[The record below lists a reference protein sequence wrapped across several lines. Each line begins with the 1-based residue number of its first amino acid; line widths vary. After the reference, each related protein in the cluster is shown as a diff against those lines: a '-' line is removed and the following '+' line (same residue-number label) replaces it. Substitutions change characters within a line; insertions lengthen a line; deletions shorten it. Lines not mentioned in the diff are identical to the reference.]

1 MQNPSRALKP
11 PVKVCLFLLL
21 CSLVYGAADAQP
33 EGSGAEA
40 VRIFVDC
47 GPCDE
52 TYLRREITFV
62 NYVRD
67 RADAQVHVL
76 VTREV
81 SGGGGRVWTVDF
93 FGRDEF
99 EGMDDQLVFF
109 TARDDTDDGERR
121 ALAQTLRLGL
131 VRYVAQT
138 PLGRQLDVSQRSSGP
153 LGGPLAGQPTGGT
166 LPSFNAQP
174 EDDRWNFW
182 VFRARMRPLVFI
194 DAEEREKQKRFGG
207 SFSAFRTT
215 EMWRMRI
222 GVGAT
227 YRSQTFELSDSTATN
242 IQRNNSFDARFVRS
256 MGEHMGLGFGGSA
269 ISSTFRNQD
278 LTYRVAPAVEYNFFP
293 YSESTRRQFTVAY
306 SAGYNSFRYAET
318 TVFGRL
324 EEGRANHSVQTSF
337 VMNQPW
343 GASDLTM
350 EFSQFL
356 DEPDQNRFVLFEEMD
371 LRLFRGL
378 SLNLEANSSFIGD
391 QIYLPLEDA
400 TDVEVLLGRQQL
412 ATDFEWRLFVGL
424 SYSFGSIYNNIVN
437 SRFAGSSGGFT
448 RAF

>member
-1 MQNPSRALKP
+1 MQNPLRASKSS
-11 PVKVCLFLLL
+11 VRVCLFLLAS
-21 CSLVYGAADAQP
+21 SLVSSTAGAQP

-40 VRIFVDC
+40 IRIFVDC

-52 TYLRREITFV
+52 TYLRREVSFV

-76 VTREV
+76 ITREV
-81 SGGGGRVWTVDF
+81 SGGGGRVWTLGF
-93 FGRDEF
+93 FGREEF
-99 EGMDDQLVFF
+99 EGMDDELVFF
-109 TARDDTDDGERR
+109 TTQDDTDDSERR

-138 PLGRQLDVSQRSSGP
+138 PLGRQLDVSARPGGP
-153 LGGPLAGQPTGGT
+153 LGGPLGGQQGGVA
-166 LPSFNAQP
+166 PRFNAQP
-174 EDDRWNFW
+174 ADDPWNFW
-182 VFRARMRPLVFI
+182 VFRTRMRPLVFI
-194 DAEEREKQKRFGG
+194 DAEEREKTKRFGG
-207 SFSAFRTT
+207 SFSAFRNT
-215 EMWRMRI
+215 EVWKMRI
-222 GVGAT
+222 GVSGS
-227 YRSQTFELSDSTATN
+227 YRSDTFELTDSTATN

-256 MGEHMGLGFGGSA
+256 LGEHMGFGFGGSA
-269 ISSTFRNQD
+269 VSSTFRNQD

-318 TVFGRL
+318 TVFGKL
-324 EEGRANHSVQTSF
+324 EEERANHSVQTSF

-343 GASDLTM
+343 GVSDVSL

-356 DEPDQNRFVLFEEMD
+356 DEPDQNRLVLFGEMD
-371 LRLFRGL
+371 IRVFRGL

-400 TDVEVLLGRQQL
+400 TDVEVLLGRRQL
-412 ATDFEWRLFVGL
+412 ETDFEWRLFVGL
-424 SYSFGSIYNNIVN
+424 SYSFGSIYNNVVN

>member
-1 MQNPSRALKP
+1 MQNPSRVSRSA
-11 PVKVCLFLLL
+11 VRVCLFSLV
-21 CSLVYGAADAQP
+21 CSLVYSAAGAQP
-33 EGSGAEA
+33 EGSGVE
-40 VRIFVDC
+40 VIRIFVDC

-52 TYLRREITFV
+52 TYLRREVTFV

-81 SGGGGRVWTVDF
+81 SGGGGRVWTLGF
-93 FGRDEF
+93 FGREEF
-99 EGMDDQLVFF
+99 EGMHDELVFF
-109 TARDDTDDGERR
+109 TSQDDTNDSERR

-138 PLGRQLDVSQRSSGP
+138 PLGRQLDVSARPGGP
-153 LGGPLAGQPTGGT
+153 LGGPLGGQQGGAAAR
-166 LPSFNAQP
+166 FNAQP
-174 EDDRWNFW
+174 QDDPWNFW
-182 VFRARMRPLVFI
+182 VFRIRMRPLIFI
-194 DAEEREKQKRFGG
+194 DAEEREQTKRFGG

-222 GVGAT
+222 GVSGS
-227 YRSQTFELSDSTATN
+227 YRSETFELTDSTVTN
-242 IQRNNSFDARFVRS
+242 IQQNNSFDARFVRS
-256 MGEHMGLGFGGSA
+256 LGEHMGFGFGGSA

-306 SAGYNSFRYAET
+306 SAGYNSFRYADP
-318 TVFGRL
+318 TVFDKL
-324 EEGRANHSVQTSF
+324 EEERANHSIQTSF
-337 VMNQPW
+337 VLNQPW
-343 GASDLTM
+343 GVSDVSV

-356 DEPDQNRFVLFEEMD
+356 DEPDQNRFVMFGEMD
-371 LRLFRGL
+371 IRLFRGF

-400 TDVEVLLGRQQL
+400 TDVEVLLGRRQL
-412 ATDFEWRLFVGL
+412 ETDFEWRLFVGL
-424 SYSFGSIYNNIVN
+424 SYSFGSIYNNVVN